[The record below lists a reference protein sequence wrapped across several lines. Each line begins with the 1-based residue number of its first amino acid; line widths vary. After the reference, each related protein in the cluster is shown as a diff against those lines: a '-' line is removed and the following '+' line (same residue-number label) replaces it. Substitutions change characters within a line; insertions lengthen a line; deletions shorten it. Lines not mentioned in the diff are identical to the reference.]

1 LTVRETA
8 QTIQHTK
15 DADFF
20 TVITTRTETR
30 MFKIERLNGVTRIVS
45 YETGDVIKEFTGPNQ
60 NIEARRFVPFAEC
73 ENGRAA

>member
-1 LTVRETA
+1 
-8 QTIQHTK
+8 
-15 DADFF
+15 
-20 TVITTRTETR
+20 
-30 MFKIERLNGVTRIVS
+30 MFKIERLNGKTRIVS